1 MSFIVSAFDFDG
13 TITSKDSFIEFI
25 RFTHKPIS
33 FIIGFLYFSPILILM
48 KLKLYSNFKAKQFV
62 FSYFFKNMEIND
74 FNFYCKNFASHNR
87 NIIKQSALDEIE
99 FQLLNNH
106 EIVIISSSISNWISP
121 FLLIHLFILL
131 LLKLKLIQMVF

>member
-1 MSFIVSAFDFDG
+1 MSFIVSSFDFDG

-74 FNFYCKNFASHNR
+74 FNFYCKNY
-87 NIIKQSALDEIE
+87 
-99 FQLLNNH
+99 
-106 EIVIISSSISNWISP
+106 SP
-121 FLLIHLFILL
+121 MLEERSMPKIF
-131 LLKLKLIQMVF
+131 M